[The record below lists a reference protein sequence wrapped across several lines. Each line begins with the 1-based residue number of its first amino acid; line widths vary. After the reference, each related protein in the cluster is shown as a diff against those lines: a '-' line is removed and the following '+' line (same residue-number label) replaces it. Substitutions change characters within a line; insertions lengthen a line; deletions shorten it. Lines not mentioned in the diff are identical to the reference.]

1 MKLTKGSLRKLIFE
15 EGETG
20 QAAHTQINPQYVA
33 TLDQV
38 LPGLMQVSKELESAH
53 QMAPASEAKA
63 TIAGLHNDLFQTTA
77 SFRAYIQKLKMG
89 AQRKPS

>member
-20 QAAHTQINPQYVA
+20 QAAPAQINQQHVA
-33 TLDQV
+33 TLGRV

-53 QMAPASEAKA
+53 QMAPVGEAKA
-63 TIAGLHNDLFQTTA
+63 IIAGLHNDLFHTAA
-77 SFRAYIQKLKMG
+77 SFCGYIQKHKMG
-89 AQRKPS
+89 TQRKPS